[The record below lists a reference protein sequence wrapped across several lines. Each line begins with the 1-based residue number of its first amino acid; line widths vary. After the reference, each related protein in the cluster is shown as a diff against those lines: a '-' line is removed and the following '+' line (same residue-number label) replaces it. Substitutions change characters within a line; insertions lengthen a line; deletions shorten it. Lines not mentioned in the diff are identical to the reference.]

1 MVRNLIFDVG
11 GVLIGYRWYE
21 MMTDDFGLSE
31 EKTQQ
36 MAHRVYDDPL
46 WCDLDRGLVELD
58 ALLEHYCSLYPEDSE
73 IIMDLF
79 VDKDRMV
86 VPRPRVWE
94 KMKTLKEKGYRMYI
108 LSNYSESLFRRHTDG
123 LPFRD
128 LVDGGVVSYEVKM
141 IKPEAGIYESLLTK
155 YGLDPAECLFFD
167 DIPANIEGANKA
179 GIDGFVITSEENLL
193 SLLDKY

>member
-1 MVRNLIFDVG
+1 
-11 GVLIGYRWYE
+11 

-46 WCDLDRGLVELD
+46 WCDFDRGLVELD